1 MPSVSVA
8 SIALPL
14 ADANLAF
21 FISHLR
27 LSKMLEKMLLCVIS
41 SKPRCFCD
49 LCHKPTLLTIVYTA
63 DMTELCVLVPVF
75 AAPML

>member
-1 MPSVSVA
+1 
-8 SIALPL
+8 
-14 ADANLAF
+14 
-21 FISHLR
+21 
-27 LSKMLEKMLLCVIS
+27 MLEKMLLCVIS